1 MSTDAQGK
9 LPGPLR
15 GALAGLAGTA
25 AMTVAQTAFGRA
37 TDTPPSTAPAEGARK
52 ALRVVGTKVGRRH
65 TPQLN
70 LAAHFGYGAGWGAL
84 YGATAPRPTSGV
96 GFGAVVWG
104 AGLGLLPGLGLARPV
119 WRQDPRWA
127 APDLAFHVVY
137 GVATAEVDRALR
149 APGSPSSAPAM
160 LAALALGTA
169 AGMRTFTPL
178 AALALRRGQTPAAAR
193 WVTVAV
199 AAGEIAG
206 DKHPSVP
213 DRRSPQAIA
222 GRLASG
228 LTSGW
233 TVAGARGAVAGG
245 AAAVTGALAA
255 AALRGRLVQAT
266 GLPDP
271 AVAVAED
278 LLAIGLAA
286 RSAAPSARPLPG
298 RGPQDSGSSSS

>member
-1 MSTDAQGK
+1 MSTEMTGR

-15 GALAGLAGTA
+15 GAIAGLAGTA

-37 TDTPPSTAPAEGARK
+37 TATPPSTAPAEGARK
-52 ALRVVGTKVGRRH
+52 ALFRVTGTKVARRH

-70 LAAHFGYGAGWGAL
+70 LATHFGYGAGWGAV
-84 YGATAPRPTSGV
+84 YGTATPRPTSGV

-104 AGLGLLPGLGLARPV
+104 AGLGLLPGLGLAAPV
-119 WRQDPRWA
+119 WRQDPRRA

-137 GVATAEVDRALR
+137 GVATAEADRALR
-149 APGSPSSAPAM
+149 APGVPSSAPA
-160 LAALALGTA
+160 LLRALGLGAA

-178 AALALRRGQTPAAAR
+178 AALALRRREMPAAAR
-193 WVTVAV
+193 WTIVAA

-228 LTSGW
+228 LTGGW

-245 AAAVTGALAA
+245 AAAVTGALATGA
-255 AALRGRLVQAT
+255 VRGRLVEAT

-271 AVAVAED
+271 VVAVGED
-278 LLAIGLAA
+278 LLAVGLSVV
-286 RSAAPSARPLPG
+286 SAAPL
-298 RGPQDSGSSSS
+298 D